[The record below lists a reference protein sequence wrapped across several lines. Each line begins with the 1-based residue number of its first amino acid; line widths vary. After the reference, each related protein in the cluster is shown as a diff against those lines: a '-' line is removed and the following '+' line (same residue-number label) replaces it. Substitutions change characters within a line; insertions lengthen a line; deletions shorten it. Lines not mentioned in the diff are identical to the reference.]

1 MPLQSGQVSKLR
13 LYESAQQARH
23 ENSRETLFLE
33 ESELWILSRISHH
46 ESETGLKQVYT
57 IHPFL
62 ELGDLE
68 GLAILIL
75 NHLPLETPALC
86 SLRSRYVLCFLS
98 YQHQRTDDE
107 SYYVQVFCAGFR
119 SIHSLSFLILISTK
133 AGLDCQC
140 NVLTTGG

>member
-13 LYESAQQARH
+13 LYEGAQKARH

-57 IHPFL
+57 VRPFL

-68 GLAILIL
+68 HLAILIL
-75 NHLPLETPALC
+75 NHLPLE
-86 SLRSRYVLCFLS
+86 SLFQTFAIIRLS
-98 YQHQRTDDE
+98 LVT
-107 SYYVQVFCAGFR
+107 A
-119 SIHSLSFLILISTK
+119 SFWRP
-133 AGLDCQC
+133 
-140 NVLTTGG
+140 